1 MTRIALIHAT
11 PVAIGPVAAAFAE
24 LWPEAEVYNL
34 LEDSLAPD
42 LERAGRIDD
51 AMTERF
57 RRLAL
62 YARDCG
68 ADGILFTCSAFGT
81 AIEAAA
87 ADLAPLPVLK
97 PNEAM
102 FADALK
108 AGSKLGMVATFGPSV
123 PSMEREFEEMKA
135 GLNPAATLE
144 TVCVTEA
151 MAKLKAGDAAGHNA
165 LVAEAAKKLTHCD
178 AVMLAHFS
186 TAQALSAVRA
196 AVTRPVLTN
205 PASAVAMLRGG
216 ES

>member
-57 RRLAL
+57 RRLAA

-81 AIEAAA
+81 SVEAAA

-102 FADALK
+102 FVDALK
-108 AGSKLGMVATFGPSV
+108 AGAKLGMVATFGPSV

-144 TVCVTEA
+144 TVCVADA
-151 MAKLKAGDAAGHNA
+151 MTKLKAGDAASHNA
-165 LVAEAAKKLTHCD
+165 LVAEAAKKLSHCD
-178 AVMLAHFS
+178 AIMLAHFS

-196 AVTRPVLTN
+196 AVTRPVLTS
-205 PASAVAMLRGG
+205 PASAVAMLQQGRA
-216 ES
+216 